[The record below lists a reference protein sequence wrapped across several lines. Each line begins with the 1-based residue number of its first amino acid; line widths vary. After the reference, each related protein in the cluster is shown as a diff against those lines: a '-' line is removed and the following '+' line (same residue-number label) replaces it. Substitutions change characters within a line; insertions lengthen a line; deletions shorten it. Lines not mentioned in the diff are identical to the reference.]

1 MKNLLFLS
9 SATALFSS
17 TSASGV
23 DSATWEQDLVTAWES
38 IGDCSPSTGICSQCG
53 LGVAVVDLN
62 GPNGLETRV
71 YNAGPGDREA
81 PWGPDN
87 HWEIASVTK
96 PFTAVAMLVLE
107 DEGILTRDTTIG
119 ELLPCDWEKANSD
132 VASIKLIEIVT
143 HLSGLPAQPPD
154 RGPSIG
160 GNPFANYT
168 EDRLCTSLLKLNGLP
183 TRGRYSYSNYA
194 YGTLGYALTL
204 AIDPVNPPDYEDII
218 KRTILNPLQMFNSS
232 VTYDEAGWKEAAVG
246 CARGIKRNEET
257 IRLGAYSTLQGN
269 GAFRSTQNDM
279 AKFLRFMLFIDSS
292 AEVYDETLF
301 GPAFPPSDEL
311 TRLTAVLKGES
322 GAMSFGDD
330 LACSCV
336 SDWCE
341 GYLCPLPGASASGI
355 PPRDLIITAGGWEG
369 YTSGGIKAWKK
380 SGDTGGYSS
389 RVGWSFA
396 KGRAAVAADTCGGC
410 GSIGTACSGPQ
421 RAVHLLVDGPPAAA
435 EPAAKQD
442 YESNAYFDTKRIYKG
457 NFESHS
463 FPSRAEIVVEVMQ
476 LDESVIEVAVS
487 SSDGAGA
494 TSNATY
500 AGNGMWFILEPV
512 LFGSGWGKSNDPFT
526 SLAQQRALIFSSGG
540 RSVTFQDMGED
551 IARLDLQASSQ
562 VVATEDPASA
572 TNDGNDAV
580 RDDGAPASGGAGDV
594 PMFDEPSGSGRKL
607 ASATTRIVSAAL
619 RMFGI

>member
-160 GNPFANYT
+160 GNPFADYT

-204 AIDPVNPPDYEDII
+204 AIDPVNPPM
-218 KRTILNPLQMFNSS
+218 KILSS
-232 VTYDEAGWKEAAVG
+232 
-246 CARGIKRNEET
+246 
-257 IRLGAYSTLQGN
+257 
-269 GAFRSTQNDM
+269 
-279 AKFLRFMLFIDSS
+279 
-292 AEVYDETLF
+292 
-301 GPAFPPSDEL
+301 
-311 TRLTAVLKGES
+311 
-322 GAMSFGDD
+322 
-330 LACSCV
+330 
-336 SDWCE
+336 
-341 GYLCPLPGASASGI
+341 
-355 PPRDLIITAGGWEG
+355 
-369 YTSGGIKAWKK
+369 
-380 SGDTGGYSS
+380 
-389 RVGWSFA
+389 
-396 KGRAAVAADTCGGC
+396 
-410 GSIGTACSGPQ
+410 
-421 RAVHLLVDGPPAAA
+421 
-435 EPAAKQD
+435 
-442 YESNAYFDTKRIYKG
+442 
-457 NFESHS
+457 
-463 FPSRAEIVVEVMQ
+463 
-476 LDESVIEVAVS
+476 
-487 SSDGAGA
+487 
-494 TSNATY
+494 
-500 AGNGMWFILEPV
+500 
-512 LFGSGWGKSNDPFT
+512 
-526 SLAQQRALIFSSGG
+526 
-540 RSVTFQDMGED
+540 
-551 IARLDLQASSQ
+551 
-562 VVATEDPASA
+562 
-572 TNDGNDAV
+572 
-580 RDDGAPASGGAGDV
+580 
-594 PMFDEPSGSGRKL
+594 EPS
-607 ASATTRIVSAAL
+607 
-619 RMFGI
+619 

>member
-9 SATALFSS
+9 SQQRYSPPPLPRGLIALH
-17 TSASGV
+17 GNK
-23 DSATWEQDLVTAWES
+23 
-38 IGDCSPSTGICSQCG
+38 ICQCG

-71 YNAGPGDREA
+71 YNAGPGDRED

-311 TRLTAVLKGES
+311 TRLTAVLKGGS

-341 GYLCPLPGASASGI
+341 GYLCPLPDASASGI

-369 YTSGGIKAWKK
+369 YTS
-380 SGDTGGYSS
+380 GGYSS

-410 GSIGTACSGPQ
+410 GSIGTAGSAPQ

-435 EPAAKQD
+435 EPAVKQD

-476 LDESVIEVAVS
+476 LDESVVEVAVS

-562 VVATEDPASA
+562 VAATEDPASA

-594 PMFDEPSGSGRKL
+594 PMSDEPSGSGRKL